1 MRGSRKGVGGRGLI
15 VDTNILLLFL
25 VGSLDLK
32 LIAKHKRV
40 NQFTVQDFHLLD
52 QLLRRFGAILTT
64 PNVLTEVTNLAMQIG
79 GAAKERLV
87 TLLAALLQKGA
98 FEEHVAESKEASKV
112 KEFRRLGLTDAG
124 IIHLTRKEW
133 TVLTDD
139 LHLYLALQGRGLE
152 AINFHQLRGRMWKQ
166 RR

>member
-1 MRGSRKGVGGRGLI
+1 MSGRRLL
-15 VDTNILLLFL
+15 VDTNVLLLFL
-25 VGSLDLK
+25 VGSLDPD

-40 NQFTVQDFHLLD
+40 NQFTVEDFHLLD
-52 QLLRRFGAILTT
+52 DLLRRYVAILTT

-79 GAAKERLV
+79 GAAKERLPS
-87 TLLAALLQKGA
+87 LLGVLLQKGG

-112 KEFRRLGLTDAG
+112 EEFRRLGLTDAG

-139 LHLYLALQGRGLE
+139 LPLYLALQVRGLA
-152 AINFHQLRGRMWKQ
+152 AINFHHLRERMWQQ
-166 RR
+166 RG